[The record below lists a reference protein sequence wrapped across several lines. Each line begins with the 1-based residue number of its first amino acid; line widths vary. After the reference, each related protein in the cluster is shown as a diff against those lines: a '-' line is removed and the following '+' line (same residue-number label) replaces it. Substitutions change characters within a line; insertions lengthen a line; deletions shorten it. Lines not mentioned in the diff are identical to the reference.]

1 MIKNMIIQIDI
12 DKDGSITLEEWTNYI
27 LESRTKTKLAKNN
40 NDTKI
45 EKTESNV
52 LLNV

>member
-12 DKDGSITLEEWTNYI
+12 NKDGSITLEEWTNYI
-27 LESRTKTKLAKNN
+27 LETRAKTKQTKNN
-40 NDTKI
+40 NDKI